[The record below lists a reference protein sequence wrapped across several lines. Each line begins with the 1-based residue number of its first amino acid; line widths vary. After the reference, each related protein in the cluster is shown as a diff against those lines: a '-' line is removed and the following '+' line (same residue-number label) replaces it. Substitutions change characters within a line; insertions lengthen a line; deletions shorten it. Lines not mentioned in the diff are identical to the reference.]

1 MTKKNIIR
9 IILSLLGLSLG
20 ILMII
25 SNLRL
30 ELPNYILAGSG
41 VALSVFSMGWLFNSR
56 WVKIIT
62 GIMLVP
68 AGLAGSLWT
77 VWDFFQDILFG
88 KGVIGNYPI
97 LGYGMTIWFLPYII
111 VLAVFG
117 WILVKGIELEKKKK
131 ITEW

>member
-1 MTKKNIIR
+1 MSKRDIIR

-25 SNLRL
+25 GNLRL
-30 ELPNYILAGSG
+30 EIPNYGLAVSG
-41 VALSVFSMGWLFNSR
+41 AAVSIFSVGWLFNLG
-56 WVKIIT
+56 WVKIFT
-62 GIMLVP
+62 GILLAPV
-68 AGLAGSLWT
+68 GLAGVLWT

-97 LGYGMTIWFLPYII
+97 LGDRLTIFFWPYVF
-111 VLAVFG
+111 VLGIFC
-117 WILVKGIELEKKKK
+117 WILVMGIELVKGEK